1 VSYVD
6 ISSHQADAGYIDL
19 VAHWN
24 AGHRD
29 LCLKATE
36 GTHYSWGQM
45 RVLAQQ
51 WHGFGLDARVGY
63 YHWLYGNLSADAQF
77 SWFWSQVGGVFRRGD
92 WLMTDFEDTDAA
104 RRVSDAANAAI
115 LRRFNELAAQ
125 KGPIYT
131 YTGNWYLDGKPQCVA
146 YLKTQPV
153 VMSDYDHSPPLNP
166 YGLTYVSH
174 QFTETASV
182 PGMPGLVDYNRWLGE
197 STSGSGTPL
206 TPAQTED
213 DLSAEAEAQIKD
225 LHDRLAKFDQLFA
238 SVITI
243 IQPGVADIRPRV
255 IEIQADAQKVQYQVD
270 TQVAPAVGRIESN
283 AYGTY
288 KAVQLVLDALAAVP
302 PAPGSIDYSA
312 LAAAFRAE
320 LAKTPLTITGS
331 AA

>member
-19 VAHWN
+19 VAYWN

-63 YHWLYGNLSADAQF
+63 YHWLYGNESADAQF
-77 SWFWSQVGGVFRRGD
+77 SWLWSQVGGVFRRGD

-104 RRVSDAANAAI
+104 RQVSDAAFAAV

-125 KGPIYT
+125 KGPIHT
-131 YTGNWYLDGKPQCVA
+131 YTGNWYIANKPQCIA

-153 VMSDYDHSPPLNP
+153 VMSDYSHDPPLNP
-166 YGLTYVSH
+166 YGLSYVAH

-182 PGMPGLVDYNRWLGE
+182 PGMPGLVDYNRWLHLD
-197 STSGSGTPL
+197 STAGGGVPITGT
-206 TPAQTED
+206 TSTTTTED
-213 DLSAEAEAQIKD
+213 DLSAEAEATIAELQK
-225 LHDRLAKFDQLFA
+225 RLDDFDKLFYAVRVQL
-238 SVITI
+238 
-243 IQPGVADIRPRV
+243 
-255 IEIQADAQKVQYQVD
+255 
-270 TQVAPAVGRIESN
+270 APAVGAIRGDVQNIASATPGIAQN
-283 AYGTY
+283 SYGAY
-288 KAVQLVLDALAAVP
+288 KAVQLVLDALAKAQ
-302 PAPGSIDYSA
+302 PASTAGIDYAA
-312 LAAAFRAE
+312 LATAFRAE